1 MHHFFPGFYGWD
13 LYGIINFISKN
24 IFLLGGGINPPGVTL
39 FVFAILMLLF
49 LYSFFCLLS
58 KGDNKYGLKF
68 VKFLGSIGENSLYIF
83 LYHRL
88 ILDYFL
94 KVYVHANNIWTKR
107 LIFLLCMIG
116 IPIAGKKLYMLI
128 NRRLYS
134 GE

>member
-1 MHHFFPGFYGWD
+1 M
-13 LYGIINFISKN
+13 
-24 IFLLGGGINPPGVTL
+24 